1 MTVLG
6 PAAGISVLA
15 AVVVFVL
22 GVVAF
27 FPRWL
32 GAVTGDCLGAVNQ
45 VVEVAVLAVC
55 SQHDIAGAVLA
66 RLA

>member
-1 MTVLG
+1 MAVLG

-22 GVVAF
+22 GAVAF
-27 FPRWL
+27 FRRWL
-32 GAVTGDCLGAVNQ
+32 GDCLGAVNQ